1 MVQLYYYWCGGG
13 GGGGL
18 VQLYCG
24 TVVLV
29 LGGELKVVFWQGFES
44 LRLCCWWGVLVGLV
58 LVFYW

>member
-1 MVQLYYYWCGGG
+1 MVQLYYYWCGG

-29 LGGELKVVFWQGFES
+29 GCTGGGVGVGTVVLLS
-44 LRLCCWWGVLVGLV
+44 KPCCPRGYGDVI
-58 LVFYW
+58 

>member
-29 LGGELKVVFWQGFES
+29 GCTGGG
-44 LRLCCWWGVLVGLV
+44 
-58 LVFYW
+58 FYWVAGVVVIRYNCTTQ